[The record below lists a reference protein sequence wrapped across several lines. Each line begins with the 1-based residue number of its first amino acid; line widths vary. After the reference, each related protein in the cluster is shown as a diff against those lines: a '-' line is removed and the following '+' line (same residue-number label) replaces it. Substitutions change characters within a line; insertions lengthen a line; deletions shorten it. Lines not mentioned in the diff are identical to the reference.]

1 MFEMEKRLRWSKMKV
16 GLVVTLALLTLFL
29 AVFFAGN
36 IELLFSPK
44 VDLRAQ
50 FQDVKGLR
58 KGAPVWVYGTEVGSV
73 KDITLDPIYGT
84 IVTVSVAKNI
94 QGLIKKDSQAS
105 ILTMGMLGDKYVEL
119 TPGSPLGTPIKP
131 GEILKGVPQI
141 ELTDIVALSGDTI
154 ETMGDFLKKL
164 DTLIDKIEKGQGTL
178 AHFINDPTVYNN
190 LAKSTQ
196 ALTAMVED
204 IRSSRGT
211 LKMLIEDPSIYNK
224 MLAASSSIE
233 GFSKKLNESTGT
245 LQKLVENPELYDRLV
260 AATSSIE
267 AFTKK
272 FNEGQGT
279 IKKLVEDPELYDRLV
294 AATTSLEAFTKK
306 LNEGQGTIKKLV
318 EDPELYENLRRASQ
332 NLSSIFARLDRGEG
346 IAGAFVRDTELA
358 MEFKETLIKFR
369 SLTVEAEK
377 LAAELEK
384 LTKDIKENPRK
395 YFKFSVF

>member
-73 KDITLDPIYGT
+73 KAITLDPIYGT
-84 IVTVSVAKNI
+84 IVTISVTKSV

-131 GEILKGVPQI
+131 GEIIRGVPQI
-141 ELTDIVALSGDTI
+141 ELTDIVAISGKTI
-154 ETMGDFLKKL
+154 ESMGDFLKKL
-164 DTLIDKIEKGQGTL
+164 DTLIDKVEKGQGTL
-178 AHFINDPTVYNN
+178 AHFINDPTIYNN

-196 ALTAMVED
+196 ALTGVVEE
-204 IRSSRGT
+204 IRNSRGT
-211 LKMLIEDPSIYNK
+211 LKLLLEDPSVYNK
-224 MLAASSSIE
+224 MLAAASSVE
-233 GFSKKLNESTGT
+233 EFSKKLNESSGT
-245 LQKLVENPELYDRLV
+245 LKKLIENPELYENLL

-267 AFTKK
+267 AFGKK
-272 FNEGQGT
+272 INEGHGT
-279 IKKLVEDPELYDRLV
+279 IM
-294 AATTSLEAFTKK
+294 
-306 LNEGQGTIKKLV
+306 KLV

-332 NLSSIFARLDRGEG
+332 NLASIFARLDRGEG

-369 SLTVEAEK
+369 NFTVEAEK

-384 LTKDIKENPRK
+384 LTKEIKDNPKK
-395 YFKFSVF
+395 YFSISVF